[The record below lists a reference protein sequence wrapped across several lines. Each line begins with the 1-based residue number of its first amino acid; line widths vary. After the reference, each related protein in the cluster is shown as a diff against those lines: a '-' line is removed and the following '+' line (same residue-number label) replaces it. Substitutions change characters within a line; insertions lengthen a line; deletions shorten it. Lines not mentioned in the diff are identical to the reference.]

1 MKKMLKTTVLS
12 FALLFII
19 ATAYAEDPKV
29 NIVLT
34 ANELAFSLNLLN
46 TIDLTGE
53 EVGPFLDIKN
63 LLTSAYKESSGSKKG
78 SADVNFALPV
88 AKNFIFFMQRVK
100 LKGADA
106 TLFYDL
112 NKKIVDNI
120 KRVTKS

>member
-1 MKKMLKTTVLS
+1 MSNILKRAVFLISIILALS
-12 FALLFII
+12 AV
-19 ATAYAEDPKV
+19 YADDPRV
-29 NIVLT
+29 SINLNT
-34 ANELAFSLNLLN
+34 NELAFSLNLLN

-63 LLTSAYKESSGSKKG
+63 LLTSSYKEASGSKKG
-78 SADVNFALPV
+78 ATDVNFMLPM

-112 NKKIVDNI
+112 NKKIVDHI
-120 KRVTKS
+120 KKAAK